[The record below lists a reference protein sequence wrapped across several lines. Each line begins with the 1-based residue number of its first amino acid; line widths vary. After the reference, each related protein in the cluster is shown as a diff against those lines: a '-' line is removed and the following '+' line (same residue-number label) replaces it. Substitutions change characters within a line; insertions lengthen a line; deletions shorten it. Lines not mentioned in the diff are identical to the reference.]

1 MSSLQIYQWVCQWNN
16 FENRLT
22 FGEVMGKSLV
32 SCFFETQ
39 CTCYYLFGAHVHS
52 LNCFFVDNEL
62 CALLSCVNVCARHMY
77 FTVNLLTYLLTYS
90 ARAMHESSQPREQ
103 WRFTKRPALAVWM
116 NGVIAEW
123 TAPVCYRPSRFAPC
137 TNEPNRISSAPL
149 GLYSRIIS
157 FCADWRRRTVTPAI
171 SVVTVANS
179 LDAGTYRRHICE
191 ARVPL

>member
-22 FGEVMGKSLV
+22 FGGSYGQEFIVL
-32 SCFFETQ
+32 FF
-39 CTCYYLFGAHVHS
+39 LRHSVHVIIC
-52 LNCFFVDNEL
+52 LAPTFIAWTVFVDNEL
-62 CALLSCVNVCARHMY
+62 CALLSCVNVCARHIY

-103 WRFTKRPALAVWM
+103 WRFTKRPALAVWI